1 MVSKKQAIDFAVKLG
16 WTQEDAKRAYEAI
29 GVNLDLVADDDEF
42 TLALTLAD
50 YAGEVLYERQ
60 RKQAAQK
67 AQVTKKTN
75 EIERIKIAHAERIEQ
90 YEENLNLQ
98 RSQFV
103 GIISRIYKFAQ
114 RFGLRDAWI
123 DALLISYNDYLKQ
136 DENDSSQAG

>member
-1 MVSKKQAIDFAVKLG
+1 MVSKKRAIDFAVKLG
-16 WTQEDAKRAYEAI
+16 WTQEDAKRAYELI
-29 GVNLDLVADDDEF
+29 GVNLNLVADDDEF
-42 TLALTLAD
+42 TLALALAD
-50 YAGEVLYERQ
+50 YAGEVLYDRQ

-75 EIERIKIAHAERIEQ
+75 EIERIKTAHAAKIEQ
-90 YEENLNLQ
+90 YEENLKLQ

-123 DALLISYNDYLKQ
+123 DALLISYNDYLQ
-136 DENDSSQAG
+136 DENDSSKAG

>member
-1 MVSKKQAIDFAVKLG
+1 MVSKKRAIDFAVKLG
-16 WTQEDAKRAYEAI
+16 WTREDAKRAYESI

-50 YAGEVLYERQ
+50 YAGEVLSERQ

-75 EIERIKIAHAERIEQ
+75 EIEKIKITHAKKVEQ
-90 YEENLNLQ
+90 YEEDLNLQ

-103 GIISRIYKFAQ
+103 GIISRVYKIAQ
-114 RFGLRDAWI
+114 KIGLRDAWI
-123 DALLISYNDYLKQ
+123 EALLTSYNEYLQ
-136 DENDSSQAG
+136 DEDDSSKTM

>member
-1 MVSKKQAIDFAVKLG
+1 MVSKKRAIDFAVKLG
-16 WTQEDAKRAYEAI
+16 WTQEDAKRAYESI

-75 EIERIKIAHAERIEQ
+75 EIERIKTAYSEKIEQ
-90 YEENLNLQ
+90 YEEDLDLQ

-103 GIISRIYKFAQ
+103 GIISRIYNFAQ
-114 RFGLRDAWI
+114 KFGLRDAWI
-123 DALLISYNDYLKQ
+123 DALLASYNNSLQ
-136 DENDSSQAG
+136 DDSSKII

>member
-1 MVSKKQAIDFAVKLG
+1 MVSKKQAIDFAVELG
-16 WTQEDAKRAYEAI
+16 WTQEDAKRAYESV
-29 GVNLDLVADDDEF
+29 GVNLNLVADDDEF

-75 EIERIKIAHAERIEQ
+75 EIQKIKIAYTAQIEQ
-90 YEENLNLQ
+90 YEKNLDLE

-103 GIISRIYKFAQ
+103 RVINYLYKFAQ
-114 RFGLRDAWI
+114 GFGMRDVWLE
-123 DALLISYNDYLKQ
+123 ALLNSYNDYLQ
-136 DENDSSQAG
+136 DKNNSSKPG